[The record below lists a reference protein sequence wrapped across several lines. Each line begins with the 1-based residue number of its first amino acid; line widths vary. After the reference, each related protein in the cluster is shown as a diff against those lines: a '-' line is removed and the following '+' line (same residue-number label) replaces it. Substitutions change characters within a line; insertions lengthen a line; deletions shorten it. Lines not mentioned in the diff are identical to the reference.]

1 LKSNCAPR
9 AGLKFQPKQIK
20 LLQIFRKQPFKARL
34 FAVNFLF
41 QDCMNLTNG
50 MGLTSLACLLGSSL
64 AIWIQPAH
72 ANVSPCTSI
81 SNPIAGTLCFYD
93 HPWNMRQRDEGG
105 TKNVQFITERQ
116 SGGWVI
122 ENHQVIRGPGG
133 HGTIQE
139 PVCDAVSGTGVAEI
153 SRESSRSIDRLNE
166 IKAKLKAK
174 VTIIKPP
181 LKGEAEKEIDAI
193 SREIEKISE
202 SQSSFV
208 SKGGNEALKC
218 TGSTHVSCQ
227 KIPIY
232 GQVCGQGAAASGV
245 VRITRRYL
253 GDPIKLFAAAREAEQ
268 RGNTLVAKIEATPP
282 DPIVNPVKE
291 PIINKQQPKQNEKEL
306 AQKQCFNM
314 FFTNHK
320 ALAQC
325 IQLVNTRY

>member
-1 LKSNCAPR
+1 
-9 AGLKFQPKQIK
+9 
-20 LLQIFRKQPFKARL
+20 
-34 FAVNFLF
+34 
-41 QDCMNLTNG
+41 MNLTNR
-50 MGLTSLACLLGSSL
+50 MGLASLACFLGSSL

-72 ANVSPCTSI
+72 ANVPPCTSI
-81 SNPIAGTLCFYD
+81 SNPTAGTLCFYD

-105 TKNVQFITERQ
+105 TKNVNFITERQ

-122 ENHQVIRGPGG
+122 ENHQVIRTSGVT
-133 HGTIQE
+133 GTVQD
-139 PVCDAVSGTGVAEI
+139 PVCSAVSGTGVAEI

-202 SQSSFV
+202 SQSLFV
-208 SKGGNEALKC
+208 SKGNNEGLSC
-218 TGSTHVSCQ
+218 TGSTHVSCFKVWPSNAQ
-227 KIPIY
+227 I
-232 GQVCGQGAAASGV
+232 CRDGASASGV

-253 GDPIKLFAAAREAEQ
+253 GDPIKLFAEARQAEQ
-268 RGNTLVAKIEATPP
+268 RGNTLVGKIEATPP
-282 DPIVNPVKE
+282 DPIVNPVPIVNPDRLEPK
-291 PIINKQQPKQNEKEL
+291 PIIKKPNQKEL
-306 AQKQCFNM
+306 AQKQCFDM